1 MPTLIKGIISPVTD
15 PLLTLT
21 AAGANHQPGECSHA
35 LCAIVSSPLLTVVAS
50 QSFPADAS
58 LRPRSTPINANQF
71 HQFLLSHVSSSSV
84 TCFHKRS
91 REEPHSVHGRGS
103 GTQLTGVPGLVDTGT
118 GPPRP
123 GEQPEG
129 ACLLSSCF
137 VLPHLLYA
145 SCPVYCCSPAQ
156 RQLRHRPI
164 RPFRG
169 SVGSSRNRSQ
179 GFMEFIGLKEV
190 YGVFREGLWGR
201 RQRANCWVVAG
212 EQTRP
217 HTSATPLLVGGQC
230 GQIVEVWYIGHCHPR
245 SRTILTFHTHKLHSG
260 S

>member
-1 MPTLIKGIISPVTD
+1 MFPQEEPGGAAQCSRQRKRHSTD
-15 PLLTLT
+15 WCAGSSRHRHRAATPGR
-21 AAGANHQPGECSHA
+21 AAGGGLLALLLFCSTSPTTICLLPGV
-35 LCAIVSSPLLTVVAS
+35 L
-50 QSFPADAS
+50 
-58 LRPRSTPINANQF
+58 
-71 HQFLLSHVSSSSV
+71 LLS
-84 TCFHKRS
+84 
-91 REEPHSVHGRGS
+91 
-103 GTQLTGVPGLVDTGT
+103 
-118 GPPRP
+118 
-123 GEQPEG
+123 
-129 ACLLSSCF
+129 
-137 VLPHLLYA
+137 
-145 SCPVYCCSPAQ
+145 AQ

-245 SRTILTFHTHKLHSG
+245 SRTILTFHTHKLHS
-260 S
+260 SS

>member
-1 MPTLIKGIISPVTD
+1 MFPQDQPGGAAQCSRQRKRHSTD
-15 PLLTLT
+15 WCAGSSRHRHRAATPGR
-21 AAGANHQPGECSHA
+21 AAGGGLLALLLFCSTSPT
-35 LCAIVSSPLLTVVAS
+35 IV
-50 QSFPADAS
+50 
-58 LRPRSTPINANQF
+58 
-71 HQFLLSHVSSSSV
+71 
-84 TCFHKRS
+84 
-91 REEPHSVHGRGS
+91 
-103 GTQLTGVPGLVDTGT
+103 
-118 GPPRP
+118 
-123 GEQPEG
+123 
-129 ACLLSSCF
+129 
-137 VLPHLLYA
+137 YA
-145 SCPVYCCSPAQ
+145 SCCPVYCCCPTQ